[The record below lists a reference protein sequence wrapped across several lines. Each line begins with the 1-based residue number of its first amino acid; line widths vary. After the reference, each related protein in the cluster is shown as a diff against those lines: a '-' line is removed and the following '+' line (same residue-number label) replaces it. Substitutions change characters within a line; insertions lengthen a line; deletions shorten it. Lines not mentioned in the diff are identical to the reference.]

1 MTFVTVTG
9 VTCDVGHIG
18 AGAFGC
24 DVCHCDVGHM
34 VLVVC
39 DGCHIFGVT
48 LVTFPS
54 DAHRSN
60 LSDFI
65 KLWSYPPAGLLSG
78 DSRG

>member
-1 MTFVTVTG
+1 MTV

-48 LVTFPS
+48 LVTFPL
-54 DAHRSN
+54 DARRTI
-60 LSDFI
+60 LRAFI
-65 KLWSYPPAGLLSG
+65 KLWSYPPAGLLLSDSG
-78 DSRG
+78 G